1 MDNSTFLESDFCIL
15 SSFYT
20 SAQKLLPVSPW
31 INKPPLQSQLYLN
44 LCLSAWQLLNSYSAW
59 SSCHRCIKALELGH
73 FQVTGKYDVII
84 YIPSSA
90 EWGSF
95 LSLGESCL
103 SAMSLTE
110 IILTI
115 TRIIVYLEGK
125 EWWVA
130 KKNLQAKPEAIVHCT
145 TWLRDCY
152 HMDMSTMAVTLLKGR
167 SQMQHGEVQSSLG
180 AGPVVGVPGEVP
192 TCSSQPRHH
201 SSVGLPD
208 VLRRTGTET
217 AELFSQPGLICLHA
231 HCSELATQTRAVC
244 LTEKQ
249 VTVQP
254 NKRPKLP
261 LVNRVRLCQTAAALL
276 QQDNTKP
283 RTKCWL

>member
-1 MDNSTFLESDFCIL
+1 MDNSTFLKSDFCVLL
-15 SSFYT
+15 SFHT
-20 SAQKLLPVSPW
+20 RTQKLLPVSPW

-44 LCLSAWQLLNSYSAW
+44 LCLSAWQLLNPYSAW

-95 LSLGESCL
+95 LPLGESCL
-103 SAMSLTE
+103 SAVSLTE

-115 TRIIVYLEGK
+115 TGIIVYLEGK
-125 EWWVA
+125 EWRVA
-130 KKNLQAKPEAIVHCT
+130 KKNPQSQTRSRSSPYHATLWLLPHGHEHCGTRGVTPPEG
-145 TWLRDCY
+145 
-152 HMDMSTMAVTLLKGR
+152 S
-167 SQMQHGEVQSSLG
+167 SQEQHGEVQSALC
-180 AGPVVGVPGEVP
+180 AGPGVGVPREEP
-192 TCSSQPRHH
+192 TCSSQPRHRG
-201 SSVGLPD
+201 SVGLPA
-208 VLRRTGTET
+208 VPCRTGTET

-231 HCSELATQTRAVC
+231 HCSELASQTLAVC

-254 NKRPKLP
+254 NKRQS
-261 LVNRVRLCQTAAALL
+261 CI
-276 QQDNTKP
+276 
-283 RTKCWL
+283 